1 MSPMRPGAGLDF
13 MAIGAHADD
22 VELGAG
28 GTLLRLASLGRKG
41 VIVDLTDASM
51 GTRGTPALRAREAG
65 QAEHS
70 ERGEQSD
77 SASSPAGRG
86 SGCFA
91 GNLRGGNQARAS
103 WTATGIPSF
112 DPRPNRR

>member
-51 GTRGTPALRAREAG
+51 GTRGTPALRARANW
-65 QAEHS
+65 
-70 ERGEQSD
+70 
-77 SASSPAGRG
+77 P
-86 SGCFA
+86 
-91 GNLRGGNQARAS
+91 
-103 WTATGIPSF
+103 
-112 DPRPNRR
+112 